1 MGNLIEELCV
11 ECNENA
17 PIDFVRCQ
25 ECQID
30 NGYFDVLDFEPT
42 LDWNN

>member
-11 ECNENA
+11 DCNENA
-17 PIDFVRCQ
+17 PIDFVRCLN
-25 ECQID
+25 CQLD
-30 NGYFDVLDFEPT
+30 KDYLEVLDSGIT